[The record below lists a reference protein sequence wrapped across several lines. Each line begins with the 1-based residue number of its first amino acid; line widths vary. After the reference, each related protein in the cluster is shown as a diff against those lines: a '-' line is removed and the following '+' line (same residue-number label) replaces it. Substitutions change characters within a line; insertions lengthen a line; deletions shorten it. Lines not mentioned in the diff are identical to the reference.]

1 MKKLLLLF
9 AAIMMA
15 STGLWAETQNVS
27 YLYPVYNTD
36 GVPTSGIKEWKT
48 GSVEATVVTDA
59 SEQVTWNAGWYVVT
73 GTDVTLPKGSI
84 CNGDVHL
91 ILADGAMLTVGG
103 GQYVTNAGIQVSG
116 DGNSLTIYG
125 QTAQTGKLEA
135 TTFGYAAGIGG
146 KSGED
151 GHDITINGGKIDA
164 EGYAS
169 GIGGGNEAKGYNI
182 TINGGEVMA
191 LSRSNGA
198 GIGGGSNGVEHEV
211 FVGAHCDGHD
221 ITINGGI
228 VTADGGIYASGI
240 GGGSMGYGT
249 DITING
255 GRVIATVNIYGDG
268 GGAGIGGGYKG
279 VGRNITFTNG
289 FVTAIGGV
297 GASGIGNGAD
307 AVGSQEIFAVK
318 RCYVRAG
325 DSINPTD
332 EIAHE
337 YDTDLAN
344 QLNGNQYV
352 TVIYDLIDAYN
363 NGYAAGNEDGL
374 QKGKADALGT
384 MGTEQ
389 TGNAVEVIKGRKKVI
404 LYNPDKVNFI
414 KVETEE

>member
-1 MKKLLLLF
+1 
-9 AAIMMA
+9 MA
-15 STGLWAETQNVS
+15 STGLWAETVD

-36 GVPTSGIKEWKT
+36 DDPTSGIKEWKT
-48 GSVEATVVTDA
+48 ASVDATVVTDA

-91 ILADGAMLTVGG
+91 ILADGAKLTATGYWVDDEYMG
-103 GQYVTNAGIQVSG
+103 YAGIQVSG

-211 FVGAHCDGHD
+211 FLGAHCDGHD

-228 VTADGGIYASGI
+228 VTAEGGALRYAGGLSGI
-240 GGGSMGYGT
+240 PGHDSH
-249 DITING
+249 
-255 GRVIATVNIYGDG
+255 R
-268 GGAGIGGGYKG
+268 GI
-279 VGRNITFTNG
+279 
-289 FVTAIGGV
+289 
-297 GASGIGNGAD
+297 
-307 AVGSQEIFAVK
+307 
-318 RCYVRAG
+318 
-325 DSINPTD
+325 
-332 EIAHE
+332 
-337 YDTDLAN
+337 
-344 QLNGNQYV
+344 
-352 TVIYDLIDAYN
+352 
-363 NGYAAGNEDGL
+363 
-374 QKGKADALGT
+374 
-384 MGTEQ
+384 
-389 TGNAVEVIKGRKKVI
+389 
-404 LYNPDKVNFI
+404 
-414 KVETEE
+414 